1 MNKKIENRSENWKNW
16 IAIFTVGLLLILVY
30 KLLDNFTQIGE
41 WLETLFSVLAPF
53 LVGLLIAYLLYMP
66 CRGVEKLYKK
76 TKKKNFINKHARVLS
91 VATVY
96 IVAVLIIIVA
106 LTFVIPA
113 IIDSAIEFINNIQ
126 NYYNEAL
133 QAIDQ
138 LPAESFLKSDI
149 ITNAI
154 ARIQDIDLERFT
166 SLESIISYLKG
177 AVNIVSGIFNAFV
190 AFVVSIYILVERK
203 QILSFLK
210 KLARAIFKKDT
221 YLKVGEYFNR
231 ANEIFFKF
239 LATQFLDGI
248 IIGILVSIAMSII
261 GVKYAVLLGFM
272 IGLFNLIP
280 YFGAII
286 AVIVAVIVTIFTGGI
301 GQAIIM
307 AIVVI
312 VLQQIDANV
321 INPKIVGSSLKMSP
335 LLVIFAVTVGGAYFG
350 VLGMFLSVPVMAV
363 IKLLVTEFIEY
374 KNKKNGK
381 IKRQNKIEEQN
392 KEEHGE
398 LSEKNSIDIEK
409 TEKSE
414 EQSKVNKNNL

>member
-1 MNKKIENRSENWKNW
+1 MNKKSESKSENWKSW
-16 IAIFTVGLLLILVY
+16 IAIFIVGVLLILVY

-41 WLETLFSVLAPF
+41 WLKTLFSVLTPF

-66 CRGVEKLYKK
+66 CRGVERLYKK
-76 TKKKNFINKHARVLS
+76 TKKKNFVNKHARVLA

-96 IVAVLIIIVA
+96 IIAVLIIVIA

-113 IIDSAIEFINNIQ
+113 IIDSAIELINNMQ
-126 NYYNEAL
+126 NYYNATL

-149 ITNAI
+149 VTNAI

-190 AFVVSIYILVERK
+190 AFVVSIYILVERTE
-203 QILSFLK
+203 ILNFLK
-210 KLARAIFKKDT
+210 KLARVIFKKDT

-231 ANEIFFKF
+231 SNDIFFRF

-248 IIGILVSIAMSII
+248 IIGVLVSIAMSII

-286 AVIVAVIVTIFTGGI
+286 AVIVAVIITIFTGGI

-350 VLGMFLSVPVMAV
+350 VLGMFLSVPIMAV
-363 IKLLVTEFIEY
+363 IKLLVTEFIDY
-374 KNKKNGK
+374 KSKN
-381 IKRQNKIEEQN
+381 NKIEKKN
-392 KEEHGE
+392 KLVEENNTE
-398 LSEKNSIDIEK
+398 LEKVSK
-409 TEKSE
+409 VE
-414 EQSKVNKNNL
+414 EQSKNRE